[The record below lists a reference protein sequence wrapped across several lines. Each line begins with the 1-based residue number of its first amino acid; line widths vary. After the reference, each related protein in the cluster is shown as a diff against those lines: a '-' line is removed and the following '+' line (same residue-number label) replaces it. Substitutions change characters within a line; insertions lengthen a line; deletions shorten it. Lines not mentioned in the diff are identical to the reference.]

1 MPVTAQGFFAPPNQ
15 RNGLT
20 NEDLDRMNAAAMRLY
35 GDRPAGSVE
44 DWRNPKTR
52 NAGSVK
58 LLRRFKTDAMP
69 CWRLEYTIR
78 FARAANRP
86 RQYRINW
93 CKTAAGEFKM
103 VEHPSHVSGE

>member
-1 MPVTAQGFFAPPNQ
+1 MRATAQGFFAPPNQ

-35 GDRPAGSVE
+35 SDRPAGSVE
-44 DWRNPKTR
+44 DWRNPKTH
-52 NAGSVK
+52 NTGSVK
-58 LLRRFKTDAMP
+58 LLRRFKADGMP

-78 FARAANRP
+78 FQRAANRP
-86 RQYRINW
+86 RQYRVNW

-103 VEHPSHVSGE
+103 VEHPSHMTGE